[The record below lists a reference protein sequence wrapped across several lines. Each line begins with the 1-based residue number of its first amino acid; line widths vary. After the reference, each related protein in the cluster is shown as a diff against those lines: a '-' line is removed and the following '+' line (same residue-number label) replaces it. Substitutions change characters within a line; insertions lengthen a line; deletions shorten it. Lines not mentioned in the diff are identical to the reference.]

1 MKITEIDP
9 MREEELMRRHQLS
22 RLCARVLAAHDLPQE
37 DLDALFQPP
46 VLCDPFTAQGMG
58 EVAARIR
65 TAKARQEKV
74 MVCGDYDADGICA
87 TAIMVDALRLF

>member
-37 DLDALFQPP
+37 DLDALFSRPSSVIHLLHKAWKKSLRVSELP
-46 VLCDPFTAQGMG
+46 RR
-58 EVAARIR
+58 ARKR
-65 TAKARQEKV
+65 
-74 MVCGDYDADGICA
+74 
-87 TAIMVDALRLF
+87 

>member
-46 VLCDPFTAQGMG
+46 VLCDPFTAQGME
-58 EVAARIR
+58 EVAALYPNCQG
-65 TAKARQEKV
+65 APGK
-74 MVCGDYDADGICA
+74 GDG
-87 TAIMVDALRLF
+87 LRRL